1 MEKIDLTELW
11 QNVGR
16 AVKRLWWLA
25 AGLALVFA
33 VRAYFTVESGYVPE
47 YTASVTLAVQSLDGA
62 GSYVNRETA
71 EKMAEVFPYL
81 MRNGVL
87 KSAIQKDMGLDALP
101 GTLTMA
107 VEEGTNFLTL
117 SAEAD
122 TADISYELLQA
133 ALRQYPEVVKF
144 VVGRIGLEIL
154 DETGIPEDTGLAYF
168 YRDSVTQGAAKGACF
183 GLLVI
188 SVYALSIHTVKKR
201 RDLRKIVNLEDLGS
215 IPYVSAKRR
224 RKSKK
229 KNHVDLRDPYV
240 SPGYLEAIRRLC
252 MKTAGKMET
261 EGYRSLMIT
270 SSVAGEGK
278 TTLAMNLAL
287 AFARLGKHVILV
299 DCDLRNP
306 SVAKAM
312 KEEKPKPG
320 LGAVLRKE
328 TIIEKALAD
337 VPTERGRL
345 QVMYETGQ
353 DREAVR
359 LLGTEEMNSLL
370 RKLEEYADMV
380 ILDTAPADLTADA
393 VRMSGFVDA
402 ALYVVRCDHA
412 GKNRIRRG
420 VECLSESGIRIL
432 GYVFNADTAKNNGGY
447 AYRGYGSLGRYGGYG
462 RYYGR
467 RGYGIDRIESTS
479 GQLRQE

>member
-47 YTASVTLAVQSLDGA
+47 YTASATLAVQSLDSR
-62 GSYVNRETA
+62 GSYINKETA

-101 GTLTMA
+101 GTFTMTA
-107 VEEGTNFLTL
+107 EEGTNFLTL
-117 SAEAD
+117 SVEAD
-122 TADISYELLQA
+122 AADLSYELLQA
-133 ALRQYPEVVKF
+133 VLRQYPEVVKF
-144 VVGRIGLEIL
+144 VVGRIELEIL
-154 DETGIPEDTGLAYF
+154 DETGIPEDTGQAYF
-168 YRDSVTQGAAKGACF
+168 YRDSVTQGGIKGAGL
-183 GLLVI
+183 GLLVM

-215 IPYVSAKRR
+215 IPYVPVKRR
-224 RKSKK
+224 RKRK

-240 SPGYLEAIRRLC
+240 SPGYLEAVRRLC
-252 MKTAGKMET
+252 MKTAGKMEAG
-261 EGYRSLMIT
+261 GYRSLMIT

-306 SVAKAM
+306 STAKAM
-312 KEEKPKPG
+312 KEENPKSG
-320 LGAVLRKE
+320 LGALLRKE
-328 TIIEKALAD
+328 TVMEKALTD
-337 VPTERGRL
+337 VPTDRGRL
-345 QVMYETGQ
+345 QVIYEAGP

-370 RKLEEYADMV
+370 QKLEEDADLV

-393 VRMSGFVDA
+393 VRMAGFVDA

-412 GKNRIRRG
+412 GKDRIRRG

-432 GYVFNADTAKNNGGY
+432 GYVFNADTGKNSGGY
-447 AYRGYGSLGRYGGYG
+447 AYRGYGSSGRYGSYG
-462 RYYGR
+462 RYYGG
-467 RGYGIDRIESTS
+467 RG
-479 GQLRQE
+479 